1 MKSIAKWLT
10 QKGFTFKQVTVGSSK
25 RGLMVD
31 TGYIGMYPDAK
42 TFDAHNMIRQR
53 VSRYHKSLTTEP
65 RGYYTAILI
74 MEV

>member
-1 MKSIAKWLT
+1 MRSIAKWLT
-10 QKGFTFKQVTVGSSK
+10 VNGFAFKQVTVGAK

-31 TGYIGMYPDAK
+31 TNYSGMYPKMK
-42 TFDAHNMIRQR
+42 TFDDHDMIRKR
-53 VSRYHKSLTTEP
+53 VSRYYKSLTTEP

>member
-10 QKGFTFKQVTVGSSK
+10 QRGFAFRQVVVGSK
-25 RGLMVD
+25 KGLMVD
-31 TGYIGMYPDAK
+31 TNYDGMYPKAK
-42 TFDAHNMIRQR
+42 TFDDHDMIRKR
-53 VSRYHKSLTTEP
+53 VSRYHKSLVTEP